1 MFSYFSIKRNI
12 IDFSKAL
19 YLRKFYTSKSPKI
32 SEDGKAIIAM
42 VDGKIKHGGLSDRI
56 CGIVS
61 VFQYCVTHNIKFK
74 IYFKYPFHLESFL
87 IPNKY
92 DWTIRDDE
100 VSNNSKDASAVYISY
115 ISYYSRNPLD
125 MRHYADRKLNIKK
138 KQIHVYSN
146 MRYFGRDEFSYY
158 FNMLFKKTP
167 LLEQAI
173 NDNIASLG
181 NNYVSITFRFQQL
194 LGDFK
199 ETGFPTLKTELER
212 TSLIKK
218 CIHTIARIYEVEKKK
233 VLVTSDSKTFLD
245 EVKRNFDFV
254 YIIPG
259 KVAHMDYE
267 NKNNPNIELYLKS
280 FVDFFLIAGADTVYL
295 GNIKP
300 LYRSSFPET
309 AAMVYKKNYYEI
321 DESF

>member
-1 MFSYFSIKRNI
+1 MFSFFYIKRNI
-12 IDFSKAL
+12 IDFFKTI
-19 YLRKFYTSKSPKI
+19 YLRKFYTKKNSKI
-32 SEDGKAIIAM
+32 SDEHKTIIAM

-74 IYFKYPFHLESFL
+74 IYFRYPFHLESFL
-87 IPNKY
+87 PPNKY
-92 DWTIRDDE
+92 DWIIRDDE
-100 VSNNSKDASAVYISY
+100 VLNYSKDACAVYISY
-115 ISYYSRNPLD
+115 ISYYSRNPLE
-125 MRHYADRKLNIKK
+125 MRCYADKKLNIKK

-146 MRYFGRDEFSYY
+146 MRYFEKDEFSYY
-158 FNMLFKKTP
+158 FNMLFKKAP
-167 LLEQAI
+167 LLEQTI
-173 NDNIASLG
+173 NDNLANLG
-181 NNYVSITFRFQQL
+181 SNYVSITFRFQQL

-212 TSLIKK
+212 ITLIKK
-218 CIHTIARIYEVEKKK
+218 CIHTIARVHEVEKKK
-233 VLVTSDSKTFLD
+233 ILVTSDSKTFLD
-245 EVKRNFDFV
+245 QVEKKFDFV

-259 KVAHMDYE
+259 KIAHMDYE

-309 AAMVYKKNYYEI
+309 AAMVYQKKFYEI